1 MPRHQAAG
9 AVYHVCTR
17 AARDGELY
25 LDEIDYQLFLLIV
38 GKTLKKLHWICRA
51 YCLMPNHYHFLFETP
66 EADLA
71 LGMHLINGQYAK
83 TFNRR
88 HGAQGHLLQ
97 SRYRSVLVQT
107 EEHFLTEH
115 RYIALNPVKARLV
128 RRPEDWPWSSYGVIF
143 GRTACPPFFD
153 PAAALL
159 GFDDDGGDPRERLWS
174 FIEDGARELPIA
186 V

>member
-1 MPRHQAAG
+1 
-9 AVYHVCTR
+9 
-17 AARDGELY
+17 
-25 LDEIDYQLFLLIV
+25 
-38 GKTLKKLHWICRA
+38 
-51 YCLMPNHYHFLFETP
+51 
-66 EADLA
+66 
-71 LGMHLINGQYAK
+71 
-83 TFNRR
+83 
-88 HGAQGHLLQ
+88 
-97 SRYRSVLVQT
+97 VQT

-128 RRPEDWPWSSYGVIF
+128 RRPEDWPWSSYGVMF